1 MVKFKL
7 SAFADEYSPNFDK
20 QLEGLRKNGVEMM
33 EIRGVDGTNIA
44 DITTEKAKE
53 IKLKLDKSGIKV
65 SAIGSPLGKIKITDP
80 IEPHLD
86 QLRRVIETAKIL
98 DTKRIRM
105 FSFYMPEGE
114 KPEKYRDEVFKRLE
128 KMLEIA
134 ESEGISLCH
143 ENEKGIYGDI
153 PERCAEIFE
162 HFGNRLKGVFD
173 HANFLN
179 VGAEPY
185 PYGYELLKKHI
196 TYFHIKDAVGNEIY
210 PAGKGDGRIPET
222 IERIKSDF
230 DGEVILTVEPH
241 LFAFIGLD
249 KLENTN
255 EKIKKPFSD
264 SEEAFGVA
272 VNAIKEI
279 IKQ

>member
-86 QLRRVIETAKIL
+86 QLRRVIEIAKIL

-134 ESEGISLCH
+134 RKLSKDFKFVRVDLHNVDG
-143 ENEKGIYGDI
+143 KIYFGEMTFTPASGYMKFSNPKYDRILGDM
-153 PERCAEIFE
+153 
-162 HFGNRLKGVFD
+162 LD
-173 HANFLN
+173 
-179 VGAEPY
+179 
-185 PYGYELLKKHI
+185 LKK
-196 TYFHIKDAVGNEIY
+196 
-210 PAGKGDGRIPET
+210 
-222 IERIKSDF
+222 
-230 DGEVILTVEPH
+230 
-241 LFAFIGLD
+241 
-249 KLENTN
+249 
-255 EKIKKPFSD
+255 
-264 SEEAFGVA
+264 
-272 VNAIKEI
+272 
-279 IKQ
+279 